1 MSLTRKI
8 FKSSTALQGAV
19 QEVLCFA
26 FVQELLAPSQH
37 LFLVAPWISNIVV
50 FDNRLGQFS
59 ALNPDWGKR
68 DIRLVEVL
76 VAAASNGSLIHV
88 LTRPDSHNQYVERR
102 LKEAMGDAGLSLAL
116 NWKVKPLLHSKGL
129 LTDRF
134 YLDGSMNLTESGVH
148 LNDETIALSYEQSD
162 IALARIHFEDY
173 L

>member
-8 FKSSTALQGAV
+8 FKNSTALQGAV
-19 QEVLCFA
+19 QEVLGFA
-26 FVQELLAPSQH
+26 FAQELLTPSKSI
-37 LFLVAPWISNIVV
+37 FLGAPWISNIAI

-76 VAAASNGSLIHV
+76 GAAATNGSRIHV
-88 LTRPDSHNQYVERR
+88 LTRPDQHNQYVEGR
-102 LKEAMGDAGLSLAL
+102 LKAAMSDAGLSDAL
-116 NWKVKPLLHSKGL
+116 NWKAKPLLHSKGL

-148 LNDETIALSYEQSD
+148 LNDETIALSYEESD
-162 IALARIHFEDY
+162 IALARVHFEDY